1 MDFLMLY
8 IKNHANVFSLNT
20 IVELHNLEMG
30 KSENSPVEQD
40 TKYFDNDLVIFGGF
54 VSFE

>member
-40 TKYFDNDLVIFGGF
+40 IFLRDRNLSCRTGH
-54 VSFE
+54 